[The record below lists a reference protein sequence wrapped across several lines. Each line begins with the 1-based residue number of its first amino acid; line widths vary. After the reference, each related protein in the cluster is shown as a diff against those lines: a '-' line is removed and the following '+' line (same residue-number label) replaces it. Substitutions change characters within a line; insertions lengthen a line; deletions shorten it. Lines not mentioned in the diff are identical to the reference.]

1 MLRNENG
8 QISCRRAFVG
18 EQKVRGTTFE
28 GQDGPGRNVSQ
39 HEAVSVFS
47 KLTVAN
53 PCENKPKR
61 NRLSC
66 DELRPARALSF
77 PRSYRF
83 SADLRQ
89 SHTEICSTACFGWK
103 SANLMV
109 RLFPKGLLIP
119 KRVAALSGA
128 TGRWRVSATK
138 TNDMTVSYVGSGDA
152 LSYRHHC
159 VAHIM
164 CAAIALAPDV

>member
-1 MLRNENG
+1 MCKSHVAALLLGN
-8 QISCRRAFVG
+8 RRSEVPLS
-18 EQKVRGTTFE
+18 KVRMV
-28 GQDGPGRNVSQ
+28 PGAMFRNMKPYQ
-39 HEAVSVFS
+39 YFQR
-47 KLTVAN
+47 LTVAN

-164 CAAIALAPDV
+164 RESIALGPDV

>member
-1 MLRNENG
+1 MCKSHVAALLLGN
-8 QISCRRAFVG
+8 RRSEVPLS
-18 EQKVRGTTFE
+18 KVRMV
-28 GQDGPGRNVSQ
+28 PGAMFRNMKPYQ
-39 HEAVSVFS
+39 YFQR
-47 KLTVAN
+47 LTVAN

-66 DELRPARALSF
+66 DELRPARTLPF

-109 RLFPKGLLIP
+109 RSVLEG
-119 KRVAALSGA
+119 ALVSKA
-128 TGRWRVSATK
+128 GRCFF
-138 TNDMTVSYVGSGDA
+138 GGDG
-152 LSYRHHC
+152 
-159 VAHIM
+159 
-164 CAAIALAPDV
+164 ALARQRNKNQRYDRIIRWER